1 MDRYLFF
8 SGDKPTLEDE
18 NFSRDA
24 LIQAILD
31 RTGDLFTD
39 GVIHGF
45 DVSQDGSDLVL
56 APGVAYMGGERIVSL
71 EEVRQPWPGST
82 SYVFAGYTLT
92 ESAPKT
98 HFVTGQTHQTRQLHG
113 FALRLST
120 FPIKGEH
127 EVVVARVQADGT
139 VEDLRGFAQVVSDP
153 RIHQPNTDTHT
164 TAPGF
169 QVGYEDEQNP
179 GSEVLT
185 VLNALALH
193 PELALLFRS
202 GILNLQD
209 GHGDRVIE
217 TRKIP
222 SQPGTPD
229 LLEVNLA
236 LQIHADAPD
245 RTAALKSALDTY
257 TAARVS
263 VEALSAHVG
272 ELDSYRAFINAK
284 RLLGYTLGQIRGTE
298 NVGGSLDL
306 EVLHAKQ
313 QAIVS
318 GAAGVSREQGTLS
331 IVTGSATVTG
341 AGTDLSTSL
350 EGQTLLLHAEG
361 LLAEVT
367 VLSVNA
373 ALQTLVLTSPAS
385 VSEGAAYFYP
395 AKSTALGYGSDVAT
409 ASEML
414 AAVDATKAAKSAT
427 RTEVLQAKAAHAN
440 TVLELFKDEQG
451 GSGDSESYAL
461 RLSWDKPA
469 LVDLEEIR
477 GYRVRV
483 YELKNTRTRLP
494 VGVPKAVLES
504 AHVDLIHRT
513 HESATIPRQKRETV
527 QASDVTGSG
536 STTSLIKVA
545 GTAVFQPGTR
555 VEVGGVSRIVKAF
568 DSNTRTIELLTPL
581 PTAPP
586 LGQVLTGYQL
596 AWEGDV
602 WTERL
607 QWPIRGGQ
615 HLVIYAQAVTE
626 YDVGGDWSAG
636 LEVLT
641 DTLENA
647 DGETLAEILAR
658 RRSQERTRF
667 EVERDRMATDLE
679 EQVFQ
684 LQRALAEAPTQ
695 EQFTT
700 VVRTIEEL
708 QAGV

>member
-24 LIQAILD
+24 LLQAILD
-31 RTGDLFTD
+31 RTDDLFSE

-45 DVSQDGSDLVL
+45 DVSQNGSDLVL
-56 APGVAYMGGERIVSL
+56 APGVAYAGGERIISL
-71 EEVRQPWPGST
+71 LGLFEPWPTST

-92 ESAPKT
+92 EAAPKT
-98 HFVTGQTHQTRQLHG
+98 HFVTGQTHQTRQIHG
-113 FALRLST
+113 FALRLSA
-120 FPIKGEH
+120 FPVKGAQ
-127 EVVVARVQADGT
+127 EVVVARVHADGT
-139 VEDLRGFAQVVSDP
+139 VEDLRAFSQVVSDP

-164 TAPGF
+164 TAAGF
-169 QVGYEDEQNP
+169 QVGYQDEQNP

-217 TRKIP
+217 TRKVP
-222 SQPGTPD
+222 SQPGTPV
-229 LLEVNLA
+229 LLEANLA

-272 ELDSYRAFINAK
+272 ELDGYRALINAK
-284 RLLGYTLGQIRGTE
+284 RLAGYTLGQIRGTE
-298 NVGGSLDL
+298 NVGGSADLD
-306 EVLHAKQ
+306 VLHAKQ

-341 AGTDLSTSL
+341 AGTDLSSSL
-350 EGQTLLLHAEG
+350 EGQTILLHADG
-361 LLAEVT
+361 LLKEVT
-367 VLSVNA
+367 VLSVNVA
-373 ALQTLVLTSPAS
+373 QQTLVLTAAADET
-385 VSEGAAYFYP
+385 EGAAYFHL
-395 AKSTALGYGSDVAT
+395 AKATSLGYGSDVAS

-414 AAVDATKAAKSAT
+414 AAVDATKTARSAT

-440 TVLELFKDEQG
+440 TVLELFKDDQG
-451 GSGDSESYAL
+451 GSGDSEAYAL
-461 RLSWDKPA
+461 RLAWDKPA
-469 LVDLEEIR
+469 LVDQEEIR

-483 YELKNTRTRLP
+483 YELKHTRTRLP
-494 VGVPKAVLES
+494 VGVSKAVLES

-513 HESATIPRQKRETV
+513 YESSTIPRQKREAV
-527 QASDVTGSG
+527 QASDLVGSG
-536 STTSLIKVA
+536 STTSLVKVA

-555 VEVGGVSRIVKAF
+555 VEVAGISRIVKAF
-568 DSNTRTIELLTPL
+568 NSSSRTIELLTPL
-581 PTAPP
+581 PAPP
-586 LGQVLTGYQL
+586 AMGQVLTGYQL

-641 DTLENA
+641 DALENA
-647 DGETLAEILAR
+647 DGQTLAEILAL

-667 EVERDRMATDLE
+667 EVERDRLATDLE

-700 VVRTIEEL
+700 VVRTLETL

>member
-24 LIQAILD
+24 LLQAILD
-31 RTGDLFTD
+31 RTDDLFTD

-45 DVSQDGSDLVL
+45 EVSQNGSDLVL
-56 APGVAYMGGERIVSL
+56 APGVAYVSGERIVSL
-71 EEVRQPWPGST
+71 EEGRQPWPGST
-82 SYVFAGYTLT
+82 NYVFAGYTLT
-92 ESAPKT
+92 EAAPKT
-98 HFVTGQTHQTRQLHG
+98 HYVTGQTHQTRQIHG
-113 FALRLST
+113 FAMRLSP
-120 FPIKGEH
+120 FPVKGAQ
-127 EVVVARVQADGT
+127 EVVVASVHADGT
-139 VEDLRGFAQVVSDP
+139 VVDLRGFAQVVSDP

-164 TAPGF
+164 TATDF
-169 QVGYEDEQNP
+169 HVGYEDEQTP
-179 GSEVLT
+179 GSLVLT
-185 VLNALALH
+185 VANALSLH
-193 PELALLFRS
+193 PELELLFRH

-209 GHGDRVIE
+209 GHGDRVVE

-222 SQPGTPD
+222 SRPGTPILSED
-229 LLEVNLA
+229 NLA
-236 LQIHADAPD
+236 LQILADAPD
-245 RTAALKSALDTY
+245 RTAALKTALDTY
-257 TAARVS
+257 TAARIS
-263 VEALSAHVG
+263 VEALSSHVS
-272 ELDSYRAFINAK
+272 ELDGYRALINAK
-284 RLLGYTLGQIRGTE
+284 RLLGYTLGQIRGTQA
-298 NVGGSLDL
+298 VGGSLDL

-318 GAAGVSREQGTLS
+318 GAAGTGREQGTLS

-341 AGTDLSTSL
+341 AGTALSSTL
-350 EGQTLLLHAEG
+350 EGQTLLLHADG
-361 LLAEVT
+361 LLSEVT

-373 ALQTLVLTSPAS
+373 ALQTLVLTAPAS
-385 VSEGAAYFYP
+385 VTEPAAYFYP
-395 AKSTALGYGSDVAT
+395 ATVMALGYGTGVAT

-414 AAVDATKAAKSAT
+414 AAVDATKAAKNSV

-451 GSGDSESYAL
+451 GTGEREAYAL

-483 YELKNTRTRLP
+483 YELKHTRTRLP
-494 VGVPKAVLES
+494 AGVSKAVLES

-513 HESATIPRQKRETV
+513 HESSTIPRQKREVVQTSDTV
-527 QASDVTGSG
+527 GSG
-536 STTSLIKVA
+536 SSTSLVKVA
-545 GTAVFQPGTR
+545 GSAVFQPGTR
-555 VEVGGVSRIVKAF
+555 VEVGGVSRVVKAF
-568 DSNTRTIELLTPL
+568 NTSTRTLELLTPL
-581 PTAPP
+581 PSPP
-586 LGQVLTGYQL
+586 ALGQSLTGYHL

-602 WTERL
+602 WTERV

-641 DTLENA
+641 DELENA

-700 VVRTIEEL
+700 VVKTLEEL
-708 QAGV
+708 QAST

>member
-24 LIQAILD
+24 LLQAILD
-31 RTGDLFTD
+31 RTDDLFTD
-39 GVIHGF
+39 GVIQGF
-45 DVSQDGSDLVL
+45 EVSQNGSDLVL
-56 APGVAYMGGERIVSL
+56 APGVAYTGGERIVNL
-71 EEVRQPWPGST
+71 DEVHQPWPGST
-82 SYVFAGYTLT
+82 NYVFAGYTLT
-92 ESAPKT
+92 EAAPKT
-98 HFVTGQTHQTRQLHG
+98 HFVTGQTHQTRQIHG
-113 FALRLST
+113 FALRLSA
-120 FPIKGEH
+120 FPVKGAQ
-127 EVVVARVQADGT
+127 EVVVARVHTDGT

-153 RIHQPNTDTHT
+153 RIHQSNTDTHT
-164 TAPGF
+164 TAQNF
-169 QVGYEDEQNP
+169 RVGYEDEENP
-179 GSEVLT
+179 GSLVLT
-185 VLNALALH
+185 VESALAQH
-193 PELALLFRS
+193 PELELLFRH

-209 GHGDRVIE
+209 GHGDRVVE

-222 SQPGTPD
+222 SKPGTPI
-229 LLEVNLA
+229 LSESNLA
-236 LQIHADAPD
+236 LQILADAPD
-245 RTAALKSALDTY
+245 RTAALKAALDTY
-257 TAARVS
+257 TAARIS
-263 VEALSAHVG
+263 VEALSSHVS
-272 ELDSYRAFINAK
+272 ELDGYRALINAK
-284 RLLGYTLGQIRGTE
+284 RLLGYTLGQIRGTQS
-298 NVGGSLDL
+298 VGGSLDL

-318 GAAGVSREQGTLS
+318 GAAGTGREPGTLS

-341 AGTDLSTSL
+341 AGTDLSSSL

-373 ALQTLVLTSPAS
+373 ALQTLVLTEPAS
-385 VSEGAAYFYP
+385 VTEPAAYFYP
-395 AKSTALGYGSDVAT
+395 ATVTALGYGTGVAT
-409 ASEML
+409 APEML
-414 AAVDATKAAKSAT
+414 AAVDATKAAKSSA

-451 GSGDSESYAL
+451 GSGDSEAYAL

-483 YELKNTRTRLP
+483 YELKHTRTRLP
-494 VGVPKAVLES
+494 AGVSKAVLES

-513 HESATIPRQKRETV
+513 HESSTIPRQKRETV
-527 QASDVTGSG
+527 QASDMTGSG
-536 STTSLIKVA
+536 STTSLVKVA
-545 GTAVFQPGTR
+545 GTAVLQPGTR
-555 VEVGGVSRIVKAF
+555 VEVGGVSRVVKSF
-568 DSNTRTIELLTPL
+568 DSNSRTIELLTPL
-581 PTAPP
+581 PTAPAM
-586 LGQVLTGYQL
+586 GQILTGYQL

-641 DTLENA
+641 DELENA

-700 VVRTIEEL
+700 VVKTLEEL

>member
-1 MDRYLFF
+1 MDKYLFF

-24 LIQAILD
+24 VIQAIRD
-31 RTGDLFTD
+31 RADDLFTD

-45 DVSQDGSDLVL
+45 EVSQNGSDLVL
-56 APGVAYMGGERIVSL
+56 APGVAYAGGERIVSL
-71 EEVRQPWPGST
+71 EVVHQPWPAST

-92 ESAPKT
+92 AAAPKS

-120 FPIKGEH
+120 FPVKGAQ
-127 EVVVARVQADGT
+127 EVVVARVHADGT

-153 RIHQPNTDTHT
+153 RLHPSNTDTHT
-164 TAPGF
+164 TAADF
-169 QVGYEDEQNP
+169 LIGYEDEQNP
-179 GSEVLT
+179 GSQALT
-185 VLNALALH
+185 ITNALVKH
-193 PELALLFRS
+193 PELALFFRA

-217 TRKIP
+217 TRKVP
-222 SQPGTPD
+222 SKPGTPL
-229 LLEVNLA
+229 LLEANLA
-236 LQIHADAPD
+236 LQVLADAPD

-272 ELDSYRAFINAK
+272 ELDGYRALINAK

-298 NVGGSLDL
+298 NVGGSRNLD
-306 EVLHAKQ
+306 VLHAKQ

-318 GAAGVSREQGTLS
+318 GSAGVSREPGTLS

-341 AGTDLSTSL
+341 AGTALSSTL
-350 EGQTLLLHAEG
+350 EGQTLLLHADG
-361 LLAEVT
+361 LLKEVT
-367 VLSVNA
+367 VLSVNV
-373 ALQTLVLTSPAS
+373 ALQTLVLTAPAS
-385 VSEGAAYFYP
+385 VSEPAAYFYP
-395 AKSTALGYGSDVAT
+395 ATVTALGYGAGVAT

-414 AAVDATKAAKSAT
+414 AAVDATKAAKTAT

-440 TVLELFKDEQG
+440 TVLELFKYEHG
-451 GSGDSESYAL
+451 SSGDSESYAL

-483 YELKNTRTRLP
+483 YELKHTRTRLP
-494 VGVPKAVLES
+494 MGVPKAVLES

-513 HESATIPRQKRETV
+513 HESSTIPRQKREAV
-527 QASDVTGSG
+527 QASDVVGTGS
-536 STTSLIKVA
+536 TSSLVKVA
-545 GTAVFQPGTR
+545 GMAVFQPGTR

-568 DSNTRTIELLTPL
+568 NSTSRTIELLTPL
-581 PTAPP
+581 PTAPA
-586 LGQVLTGYQL
+586 LGQTLTGYQI

-602 WTERL
+602 WTERV

-626 YDVGGDWSAG
+626 YDVGGDWSDG

-641 DTLENA
+641 DGLENA

-700 VVRTIEEL
+700 VVRTIETL